1 MVNDFCLWWLILKW
15 IFCPVPVLWFVIPSL
30 CMRQFRSYS
39 LKAGREGKPLPII
52 LCDTMGLEENAGSGL
67 ATDDISN
74 ILKGHLP
81 DRYQVH
87 HVVTWSRILNLWAID
102 LALVNIKLSPSF
114 LSTVWLSSTPLFL
127 WIRRPTAIV
136 SLQCSRTKSTVWP
149 TLLMPAKSPSCP
161 RNWRRSWKPSAE
173 RST

>member
-1 MVNDFCLWWLILKW
+1 
-15 IFCPVPVLWFVIPSL
+15 
-30 CMRQFRSYS
+30 MRQFRSYS

-87 HVVTWSRILNLWAID
+87 HFVTWSRILNI
-102 LALVNIKLSPSF
+102 
-114 LSTVWLSSTPLFL
+114 
-127 WIRRPTAIV
+127 
-136 SLQCSRTKSTVWP
+136 
-149 TLLMPAKSPSCP
+149 
-161 RNWRRSWKPSAE
+161 
-173 RST
+173 